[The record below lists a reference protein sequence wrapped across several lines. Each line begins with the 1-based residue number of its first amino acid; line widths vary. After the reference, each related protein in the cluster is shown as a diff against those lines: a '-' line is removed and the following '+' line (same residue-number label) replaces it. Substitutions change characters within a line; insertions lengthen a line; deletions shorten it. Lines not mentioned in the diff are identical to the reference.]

1 MALYPLSAFRAMNQ
15 AALNVYRGLREAGTQ
30 SHLVDQMQT
39 RADLYDFL
47 GYHEYEQKLDALFSE
62 QTEKKL

>member
-1 MALYPLSAFRAMNQ
+1 MNQ